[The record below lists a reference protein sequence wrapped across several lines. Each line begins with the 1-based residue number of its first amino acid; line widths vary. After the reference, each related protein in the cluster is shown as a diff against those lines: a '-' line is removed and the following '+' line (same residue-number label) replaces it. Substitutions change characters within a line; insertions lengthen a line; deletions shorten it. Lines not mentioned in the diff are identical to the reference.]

1 MGATKQTG
9 WPVKLADNKTDKQTD
24 SPRPKQINRQTAQHP
39 NRQTDRQP
47 KTQTDRQP
55 NRIRQWRKN
64 RQKWRARG
72 FTRWFLSLRKTLTK
86 TGLDSGCKPIGFPSA
101 PLQGL
106 FTFSSSTLVEHGWTQ
121 GRLSTFEAAWLP
133 GALAL
138 LSSASLAFSG
148 LHQSWSTS
156 YQAKV

>member
-1 MGATKQTG
+1 VASQTDRQ
-9 WPVKLADNKTDKQTD
+9 LNRQADRQPKTQTDKQTFVYSSTLD
-24 SPRPKQINRQTAQHP
+24 RLLIVRGEAQHP

-101 PLQGL
+101 PQLGWY
-106 FTFSSSTLVEHGWTQ
+106 TFSSSTLAEHGWTQ
-121 GRLSTFEAAWLP
+121 GRLSTFEAALLP
-133 GALAL
+133 GASAL

-148 LHQSWSTS
+148 TDLLTF
-156 YQAKV
+156 